1 MLDEPQLTFLARRWL
16 NGDSCLPFV
25 QRLRELGHDDEA
37 AATAR
42 LALRNPQCRDREALE
57 SALHDIS
64 NAPDGWLDALAEFA
78 HDPSEERWQE
88 LMRFV
93 PEEVW
98 YQRLRNTTEV
108 LMRLG
113 CDGNILFRCSARI
126 GMHSG
131 IFDLARSGT
140 VDPEVIEERGAGS
153 GARATWLGLAAQA
166 AFARGDRFAVI
177 RYLRD
182 ASRDEDAFL
191 AWASISEIR
200 QEADESLNA
209 ELDKVGVPNLGGDPG

>member
-1 MLDEPQLTFLARRWL
+1 MLGEPQLTFLARRWL
-16 NGDSCLPFV
+16 NGDSSLPFV
-25 QRLRELGHDDEA
+25 EKLRELGFDDEA

-42 LALRNPQCRDREALE
+42 LALRDPECLDREALE
-57 SALHDIS
+57 IALHEIAS
-64 NAPDGWLDALAEFA
+64 SPDGWLDALAAFA
-78 HDPSEERWQE
+78 HDPSEEGWQQ
-88 LMRFV
+88 LMLFV

-113 CDGNILFRCSARI
+113 CDGNVLFRCTAKI

-153 GARATWLGLAAQA
+153 PARATWLGLAAQA

-182 ASRDEDAFL
+182 ASREEDAFL
-191 AWASISEIR
+191 AWASINEIR
-200 QEADESLNA
+200 EEADDELNA
-209 ELDKVGVPNLGGDPG
+209 ELDKVGVPRM

>member
-1 MLDEPQLTFLARRWL
+1 MFGDPQLTFLARRWL
-16 NGDSCLPFV
+16 NGDSSLPFV
-25 QRLRELGHDDEA
+25 QKLRELGFDDEA

-42 LALRNPQCRDREALE
+42 LALNDPECRDREALE
-57 SALHDIS
+57 PLLNEIASS
-64 NAPDGWLDALAEFA
+64 PDGWLDALAAFV
-78 HDPSEERWQE
+78 HDPSEEGWQQ

-113 CDGNILFRCSARI
+113 CDGNVLFRCTARI

-131 IFDLARSGT
+131 IFDLAKSGM
-140 VDPEVIEERGAGS
+140 VDPDVIEERGAGS

-166 AFARGDRFAVI
+166 ALARGDRFAVI
-177 RYLRD
+177 RYLRE
-182 ASRDEDAFL
+182 ASRDRDAFL
-191 AWASISEIR
+191 AWASINEIR
-200 QEADESLNA
+200 QEADEALNA
-209 ELDKVGVPNLGGDPG
+209 ELDKVGVPQM